1 MPDTAAPAAG
11 PQPVGVRAAGT
22 PLAGLGTLAVGVIAI
37 AALYFGREV
46 FIPIALA
53 VLLSFAL
60 GPPVLLLRR
69 WHINRVLAVIVV
81 AVLAFSVILGIGAL
95 IGSQLAHLAENLS
108 GYKYNITE
116 KIHSLR
122 DTTTSSGVVGRAAAM
137 LTELGNEITKPREM
151 IARPAANRPAVLA
164 PGVQQKPVPVE
175 IRQSDPTPLQL
186 ILQVAAPLLQP
197 LATAGIVVVF
207 VIFFLLQRQDLRD
220 RFIRLAGARDLRR
233 TTLALDDAA
242 RRLSRYLLRQTGINA
257 SLGVL
262 VGSGL
267 WFIGVPN
274 PVLWGILTMLLRFV
288 PYIGPVIAAAFPAAL
303 AVAVDP
309 GWSMLFWVVG
319 LFLVAEGVTGQVIEP
334 WLYGQSTGL
343 SGVAVVVAA
352 AFWTLLWG
360 PVGLLL
366 STPLTM
372 CLVVLG
378 RHVEHLQFLEVLLG
392 DRPPLPPEESFYQR
406 ILADDPDEAAH
417 QAEACLKDKP
427 LSVYYDEV
435 AIRGLALAQ
444 HDVNRGALDHA
455 HRVRVKEAVEWV
467 IDDLSDHDDA
477 SAPTLEEGANEVAA
491 VPSVLSPEELAPG
504 WRETAVLCVAGR
516 GSLDEAAAA
525 MLAQL
530 LEKHGI
536 GARVVPSEAVS
547 VANLV
552 RLEVTGVQVA
562 CLSNLEPGNFT
573 NARYLVRRLRRR
585 LPQAK
590 IVAGFWTLAA
600 QEAEERGALAATRAD
615 CVVTSL
621 RQAVEQVVNAAKEAA
636 AADLE
641 DETRA
646 PVAPPASASGDT
658 VVPCSVGFD
667 QTQRIEASMK
677 EADSWSRL

>member
-22 PLAGLGTLAVGVIAI
+22 PLTGLGTLAVGVIAI

-60 GPPVLLLRR
+60 GPPVPLLRR

-81 AVLAFSVILGIGAL
+81 VVLAFSVILGIGTL
-95 IGSQLAHLAENLS
+95 IGSQLAQLAENLP
-108 GYKYNITE
+108 GYQYNITE

-122 DTTTSSGVVGRAAAM
+122 DTTTSSGVVGRATAM
-137 LTELGNEITKPREM
+137 LSDLGNEITKPREK
-151 IARPAANRPAVLA
+151 AGRPAANGPAVLA
-164 PGVQQKPVPVE
+164 PGVQQQKPVPVE
-175 IRQSDPTPLQL
+175 IRPSDPTPLQL
-186 ILQVAAPLLQP
+186 VLQLAWPLLQP

-233 TTLALDDAA
+233 TTQALDDAA
-242 RRLSRYLLRQTGINA
+242 RRLSRYLLIQTGINA

-262 VGSGL
+262 VGTGL

-319 LFLVAEGVTGQVIEP
+319 LFVVAEGITGQVIEP

-392 DRPPLPPEESFYQR
+392 DRPPLAPEESFYQR

-427 LSVYYDEV
+427 LSVYYDDV

-444 HDVNRGALDHA
+444 LDVNRGALDHA
-455 HRVRVKEAVEWV
+455 HRVRIKEAVEWV

-477 SAPTLEEGANEVAA
+477 ASPAIEEGLTEMAA
-491 VPSVLSPEELAPG
+491 VPSVLSTEELAPG

-530 LEKHGI
+530 LEKRGI

-547 VANLV
+547 VANLF
-552 RLEVTGVQVA
+552 RLDVTGVQMA
-562 CLSNLEPGNFT
+562 CLSYLEPGSFN

-590 IVAGFWTLAA
+590 IVDGFWTLTV
-600 QEAEERGALAATRAD
+600 QEAEERDALAATRAD
-615 CVVTSL
+615 CIATSL
-621 RQAVEQVVNAAKEAA
+621 QQAVEHVVNAARGTAS
-636 AADLE
+636 ADL
-641 DETRA
+641 DGETNA
-646 PVAPPASASGDT
+646 PADRPHGNRLCQERIAP
-658 VVPCSVGFD
+658 
-667 QTQRIEASMK
+667 
-677 EADSWSRL
+677 

>member
-1 MPDTAAPAAG
+1 MRNTAPSTADLHR
-11 PQPVGVRAAGT
+11 VEVHAAGT
-22 PLAGLGTLAVGVIAI
+22 PFTGLGTLAVAVITI

-46 FIPIALA
+46 FVPLALA

-60 GPPVLLLRR
+60 GPPVLLLRH

-81 AVLAFSVILGIGAL
+81 VGFAFIVIAAIGAL
-95 IGSQLAHLAENLS
+95 IGGQLAHLAENLP
-108 GYKYNITE
+108 GYQTNITE

-122 DTTTSSGVVGRAAAM
+122 DTTTSSGVVGRAAKM
-137 LTELGNEITKPREM
+137 LSDLGNEITKPRER
-151 IARPAANRPAVLA
+151 AGGTAANGPAVPA
-164 PGVQQKPVPVE
+164 PGIQQQKPVPVE
-175 IRQSDPTPLQL
+175 VRQSDPTPLQL
-186 ILQVAAPLLQP
+186 ILEVAAPLLQP

-233 TTLALDDAA
+233 TTRALDDAA
-242 RRLSRYLLRQTGINA
+242 RRLSRYLLIQTGINA

-262 VGSGL
+262 VGAGL

-319 LFLVAEGVTGQVIEP
+319 LFVVAEGVTGQVIEP

-343 SGVAVVVAA
+343 SGVAVLVAA

-392 DRPPLPPEESFYQR
+392 DRPPLAPEESFYQR
-406 ILADDPDEAAH
+406 MLADDPDEAAH
-417 QAEACLKDKP
+417 QAETFLKDKP

-435 AIRGLALAQ
+435 AIKGLALAQ
-444 HDVNRGALDHA
+444 LDVNRGALDHT
-455 HRVRVKEAVEWV
+455 HRVRIKEAVEWV

-477 SAPTLEEGANEVAA
+477 TTPTLEEGEPG
-491 VPSVLSPEELAPG
+491 VPALASVFSTEELAPS
-504 WRETAVLCVAGR
+504 WRGKAVLCVAGR
-516 GSLDEAAAA
+516 GSLDEASAA

-530 LEKHGI
+530 LEKRGI

-547 VANLV
+547 VANLF
-552 RLEVTGVQVA
+552 RLDVTGVQMA
-562 CLSNLEPGNFT
+562 CLSYLEPGSFT
-573 NARYLVRRLRRR
+573 NPRYLVRRLRRR
-585 LPQAK
+585 LPEAK
-590 IVAGFWTLAA
+590 MVDGFWTLTA
-600 QEAEERGALAATRAD
+600 QEVEERNALAATRAD

-621 RQAVEQVVNAAKEAA
+621 RQAVEQVVNAARQ
-636 AADLE
+636 AADAVLE
-641 DETRA
+641 GEIRA
-646 PVAPPASASGDT
+646 PAVALLATACGDSAVEYP
-658 VVPCSVGFD
+658 VVP
-667 QTQRIEASMK
+667 A
-677 EADSWSRL
+677 

>member
-1 MPDTAAPAAG
+1 MPDTAAPAG
-11 PQPVGVRAAGT
+11 PQPVGFHADGS
-22 PLAGLGTLAVGVIAI
+22 PLTGLGTLSVCVIAI

-46 FIPIALA
+46 FVPMALA
-53 VLLSFAL
+53 LLLSFAL

-81 AVLAFSVILGIGAL
+81 VVLAFSVILGIGAL
-95 IGSQLAHLAENLS
+95 IGSQLAHLAENLP
-108 GYKYNITE
+108 GYQYNITE

-122 DTTTSSGVVGRAAAM
+122 DATTSSGVVGRAAAM
-137 LTELGNEITKPREM
+137 LTELGNELTKPREM
-151 IARPAANRPAVLA
+151 IGRPTANRPAVLA
-164 PGVQQKPVPVE
+164 PGVQQQKPVPVE

-220 RFIRLAGARDLRR
+220 RFIRHAGARDLRR
-233 TTLALDDAA
+233 TTQALDDAA
-242 RRLSRYLLRQTGINA
+242 RRLSRYLLLQTGINA

-267 WFIGVPN
+267 WIIGVPN

-288 PYIGPVIAAAFPAAL
+288 PYIGPVVAAAFPAAL

-319 LFLVAEGVTGQVIEP
+319 LFLVAEGITGQVIEP

-392 DRPPLPPEESFYQR
+392 DQPALAPEESFYQR
-406 ILADDPDEAAH
+406 MLADDPDEAAH
-417 QAEACLKDKP
+417 QAEAFLKDKP
-427 LSVYYDEV
+427 LSVYYDQV
-435 AIRGLALAQ
+435 VIKGLALAQ
-444 HDVNRGALDHA
+444 LDVNRGALDHA
-455 HRVRVKEAVEWV
+455 HRVRVKAAVERV
-467 IDDLSDHDDA
+467 IDNLADH
-477 SAPTLEEGANEVAA
+477 APTPVPKEGENGGA
-491 VPSVLSPEELAPG
+491 VIPPVFSPDELTPP
-504 WRETAVLCVAGR
+504 WRGMAVLCVAGR
-516 GSLDEAAAA
+516 GLLDEASAA

-530 LEKHGI
+530 LRKHRI
-536 GARVVPSEAVS
+536 GARVVAFEA
-547 VANLV
+547 
-552 RLEVTGVQVA
+552 G
-562 CLSNLEPGNFT
+562 
-573 NARYLVRRLRRR
+573 
-585 LPQAK
+585 
-590 IVAGFWTLAA
+590 LA
-600 QEAEERGALAATRAD
+600 
-615 CVVTSL
+615 
-621 RQAVEQVVNAAKEAA
+621 
-636 AADLE
+636 
-641 DETRA
+641 
-646 PVAPPASASGDT
+646 
-658 VVPCSVGFD
+658 
-667 QTQRIEASMK
+667 
-677 EADSWSRL
+677 